1 MSKRMSEKA
10 AVRKENADKRP
21 SAYLPNVKIS
31 SSKVGLVLDL
41 IRGKNAEYAVA
52 ILDNLPNASAPIV
65 KKLLLSAMANA
76 ENNLGMDRSAL
87 KVVETYCTQ
96 GPIYNKKLNIRGRGR
111 ADVILRRSSHIR
123 IILDQ
128 VEA

>member
-10 AVRKENADKRP
+10 LKRKENADKRP

-31 SSKVGLVLDL
+31 SSKVGLVLDV
-41 IRGKNAEYAVA
+41 IRGKNAELAVA
-52 ILDNLPNASAPIV
+52 MLGSMPNASAPIV

-76 ENNLGMDRSAL
+76 ENKGMDRSAL
-87 KVVETYCTQ
+87 KVAETYCTQ
-96 GPIYNKKLNIRGRGR
+96 GPIYNKKLNVRGRGR
-111 ADVILRRSSHIR
+111 ADVIIRRSSHIR

>member
-10 AVRKENADKRP
+10 LKRKENADVRP

-31 SSKVGLVLDL
+31 SSKVGLVLDV
-41 IRGKNAEYAVA
+41 IRGKNAELAVS
-52 ILDNLPNASAPIV
+52 ILDNMPNAAAPIV

-76 ENNLGMDRSAL
+76 ENKGMDRDSL
-87 KVVETYCTQ
+87 KVVETYSTQ
-96 GPIYNKKLNIRGRGR
+96 GPIYNKKLNVRGRGR
-111 ADVILRRSSHIR
+111 ADVIIRRSSHIR

>member
-1 MSKRMSEKA
+1 MSKRISEKA
-10 AVRKENADKRP
+10 LRRKENADKRP

-31 SSKVGLVLDL
+31 SSKIGLVLDV
-41 IRGKNAEYAVA
+41 IRGKNAELAVA
-52 ILDNLPNASAPIV
+52 ILDNMPNASAPIV

-76 ENNLGMDRSAL
+76 ENKGMDRSAL
-87 KVVETYCTQ
+87 KVVETYATQ
-96 GPIYNKKLNIRGRGR
+96 GPIYNKKLNVRGRGR
-111 ADVILRRSSHIR
+111 ADVIIRRSSHIR